1 MNVADRNRISDGTG
15 APSVAKRGF
24 HRVNGF
30 SSAISPRLISA
41 SALSVAIQRETSSGE
56 TATLRVTAAAP
67 PRTSRYRFSALRR
80 PMYNPAFA
88 RRNTARMTA
97 TAM

>member
-1 MNVADRNRISDGTG
+1 
-15 APSVAKRGF
+15 
-24 HRVNGF
+24 
-30 SSAISPRLISA
+30 
-41 SALSVAIQRETSSGE
+41 
-56 TATLRVTAAAP
+56 VTAAAP
-67 PRTSRYRFSALRR
+67 PRASRYRFSALSK